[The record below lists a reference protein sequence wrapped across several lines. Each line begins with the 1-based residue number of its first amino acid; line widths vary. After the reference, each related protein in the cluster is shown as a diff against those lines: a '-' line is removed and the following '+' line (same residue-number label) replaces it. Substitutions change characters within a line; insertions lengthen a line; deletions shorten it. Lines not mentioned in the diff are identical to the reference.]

1 MFHGLVKSLCSLL
14 AFAPLLASCSL
25 MHDDLEPCDNG
36 VYLHFRYDY
45 NTQRADLFND
55 HVGGVVVMVYDKDG
69 KYLFRQDA
77 FNTDTDAPIR
87 RHDFAVHL
95 NLQPGE
101 YQFLAIAK
109 QKRYEDALATKGA
122 KFRIHAPADGEDM
135 TKFCAVLDRNGAGE
149 TADVDCSAPLDTLW
163 IGRSQHL
170 TAVRDMEATH
180 DTISLVRDTKQ
191 LTISLHQI
199 DAPDKI
205 SADDFGYEV
214 IADNGHINYDNS
226 LARDTKLRY
235 TPFRTWTTD
244 FRDASGNVKERTAHA
259 GLMLSRLVYYSPEE
273 NDRNAMLHIYNK
285 VSGKTVALINL
296 PDILQQGRDA
306 YAAQNYGIQEY
317 LDREYDYRLD
327 FFLIGTEWQYLN
339 LSVGVLDWAKRIQ
352 HISL

>member
-45 NTQRADLFND
+45 NTQRADLFNY

-149 TADVDCSAPLDTLW
+149 TADVDCSGPLAAPYSRTRH
-163 IGRSQHL
+163 GSHPRHHL
-170 TAVRDMEATH
+170 FGAR
-180 DTISLVRDTKQ
+180 
-191 LTISLHQI
+191 HQ
-199 DAPDKI
+199 A
-205 SADDFGYEV
+205 AY
-214 IADNGHINYDNS
+214 Y
-226 LARDTKLRY
+226 LA
-235 TPFRTWTTD
+235 
-244 FRDASGNVKERTAHA
+244 AS
-259 GLMLSRLVYYSPEE
+259 
-273 NDRNAMLHIYNK
+273 D
-285 VSGKTVALINL
+285 
-296 PDILQQGRDA
+296 
-306 YAAQNYGIQEY
+306 
-317 LDREYDYRLD
+317 
-327 FFLIGTEWQYLN
+327 
-339 LSVGVLDWAKRIQ
+339 
-352 HISL
+352 